1 MKKYIYL
8 VIFCVVIAPLV
19 TKAQNNLNTPFPI
32 KNEGTE
38 EVVRKEL
45 LIPNAFSPNNDGQND
60 LFRISNITDE
70 KLIDFKVFNRWG
82 TILFRTSDPREG
94 WDGSYKGQVQP
105 VGVYGYV
112 IRIGYTDGYVETYKG
127 TVTLLR

>member
-19 TKAQNNLNTPFPI
+19 TKAQNNLHTSFPV
-32 KNEGTE
+32 KNQGTE